1 MVILFLFMDNNYI
14 EVFFMKKC
22 IIIRNEEDIKQ
33 LILEQFDDTL
43 EVPKKKKDKVYQNGD
58 TVNEIVKILNHE

>member
-1 MVILFLFMDNNYI
+1 
-14 EVFFMKKC
+14 MKKC

-58 TVNEIVKILNHE
+58 TVNEIAKILNHE